1 MDSVVVSPVIPGTER
16 KVIVAASSEVARGS
30 VPPTPRA
37 VPSQPAVAVMRS
49 RPDEQAVGRNSLSFT
64 VAAIVLLAIAIGIGI
79 GLGISSSQKAATAV
93 QIDAIPP
100 ALVARFQA
108 VQKQLE
114 ERRTRGEPVP
124 QRAWEL
130 VGEAGAAL
138 IEGNGVRADERIGE
152 IERLLKGEIT
162 KK

>member
-1 MDSVVVSPVIPGTER
+1 
-16 KVIVAASSEVARGS
+16 VAT
-30 VPPTPRA
+30 VPK
-37 VPSQPAVAVMRS
+37 S
-49 RPDEQAVGRNSLSFT
+49 RPDEQALRARSSVSFT
-64 VAAIVLLAIAIGIGI
+64 VAAIVLLAIAVGIGI
-79 GLGISSSQKAATAV
+79 GLGISSSQKSPTAV

-100 ALVARFQA
+100 ALVSRFQA

-114 ERRTRGEPVP
+114 DRRSRGELVP
-124 QRAWEL
+124 QHAWEL

-138 IEGNGVRADERIGE
+138 IDGDALRADERIEE